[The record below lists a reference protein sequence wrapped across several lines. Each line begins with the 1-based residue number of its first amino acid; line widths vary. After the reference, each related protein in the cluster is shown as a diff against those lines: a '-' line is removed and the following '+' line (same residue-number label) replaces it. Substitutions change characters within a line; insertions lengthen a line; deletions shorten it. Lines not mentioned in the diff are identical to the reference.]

1 MTEYRGGCIICMDY
15 RDYNDDY
22 GYILGNYNNIAQ
34 VLTDKLNALIAA
46 GFRADLAYL
55 FGFSFGARLIAKS
68 GIDYGGQQLARADS
82 KRIFYLSVQ
91 KHF

>member
-1 MTEYRGGCIICMDY
+1 MDY

-34 VLTDKLNALIAA
+34 VLTDKIKALKSV
-46 GFRADLAYL
+46 GFQPDLAYL

-68 GIDYGGQQLARADS
+68 GIDFGEQQLARADS
-82 KRIFYLSVQ
+82 KLIRIFCILKKNYKQNIKIVV
-91 KHF
+91 